1 MSNLLKMFL
10 VLCLF
15 LMKMC
20 HAQPLSEE
28 TNLVDSGY
36 EQDITGAW
44 MPIQQMPA
52 PNYWPVQSTNLYNR
66 NYPSYNSRVK
76 AWLISPSKRNSE
88 LINSLLSLPKNMNDA
103 GK

>member
-1 MSNLLKMFL
+1 M

-15 LMKMC
+15 LIKMC
-20 HAQPLSEE
+20 NAQPLSEE

-36 EQDITGAW
+36 DQDLPGAW
-44 MPIQQMPA
+44 MPMQQMPA
-52 PNYWPVQSTNLYNR
+52 QNFWPIQNTNLYNR
-66 NYPSYNSRVK
+66 NYPAYNSRVK

>member
-1 MSNLLKMFL
+1 MSNMLKMFM

-15 LMKMC
+15 LIKMC
-20 HAQPLSEE
+20 NAQPLSEE
-28 TNLVDSGY
+28 TNLVDSGVSLKS
-36 EQDITGAW
+36 QNFW
-44 MPIQQMPA
+44 PIQ
-52 PNYWPVQSTNLYNR
+52 NTNLYNR
-66 NYPSYNSRVK
+66 NYPAYNSRVK